1 MLKTIRII
9 LQAIGLLTLLCVA
22 VGMAVVPYWSDWL
35 QIADEPEKADY
46 IVVLDGD
53 GHRLLKATELF
64 KQDFAPTILLS
75 NAYQRPTSRLDNLA
89 VELGYPEI
97 KPHEFRSRV
106 LQHFGV
112 PPEAIAEF
120 GNGHIST
127 LEEAEAL
134 KQFLGARAIRAI
146 LVTSPYHARRAKLTF
161 KSVMPQAHFVV
172 VCPPEGRIDP
182 HWWRDQQSA
191 LTTLNETAK
200 LFYFWLGGAFRVA
213 TDGRPIGSGRTFHA
227 IRRDGD

>member
-1 MLKTIRII
+1 MLKTVPMI
-9 LQAIGLLTLLCVA
+9 LQAIGLLTLLSVA

-53 GHRLLKATELF
+53 GHRLLKAIELF

-75 NAYQRPTSRLDNLA
+75 NAYQRSTSRLDNLA

-97 KPHEFRSRV
+97 KPHEFRSKV
-106 LQHFGV
+106 PQHFGV
-112 PPEAIAEF
+112 PPQAIAEF

-134 KQFLGARAIRAI
+134 NNSWERTIRAIRDLA
-146 LVTSPYHARRAKLTF
+146 VSRPAPLTF
-161 KSVMPQAHFVV
+161 SPLCRGDFVV
-172 VCPPEGRIDP
+172 VCLLRAY
-182 HWWRDQQSA
+182 RSA
-191 LTTLNETAK
+191 
-200 LFYFWLGGAFRVA
+200 GGA
-213 TDGRPIGSGRTFHA
+213 
-227 IRRDGD
+227 IRNLP